1 MYWVSVIFLGVLHYC
16 FHKGRRCRM
25 PAEEK
30 TIDTSSETPPVQ
42 ADSPLPASGPP
53 DNEGESGKPANPLET
68 ESDPWQRHVLY
79 TQEIET
85 AYRDRKASRDAH
97 DRAID
102 LAENYIR
109 ELPDL
114 KQAVFD
120 RLGDEPKVISV
131 FKQLAIILEEDGEY
145 DRAVAICRAALANGI
160 DDGTRTGFAGRIN
173 RILKKAAMS
182 AQ

>member
-1 MYWVSVIFLGVLHYC
+1 
-16 FHKGRRCRM
+16 M
-25 PAEEK
+25 PAEEE
-30 TIDTSSETPPVQ
+30 TIDTSPETPPVQ
-42 ADSPLPASGPP
+42 ADGPLPASGPP
-53 DNEGESGKPANPLET
+53 DNDAEIPGEPAKTLEA

-79 TQEIET
+79 TQDIET
-85 AYRDRKASRDAH
+85 AYRDRKTSRDAH

-114 KQAVFD
+114 KQAVFN
-120 RLGDEPKVISV
+120 RLGDKPKVISA

-145 DRAVAICRAALANGI
+145 DRAVAICQAALANGI
-160 DDGTRTGFAGRIN
+160 DDGTRTGFAGRMN